1 VVGLGSLGAPS
12 AIEFARNGIKCL
24 KVLDFDRAEPTSS
37 VRWPLGFKY
46 AGLYKAVAIQHF
58 VNEHYP
64 HTSVVPIVYRL
75 GIARSMN
82 HSSQS
87 EAEVINNLN
96 SGSSLL
102 FDASAEEGVNHLLS
116 RIAREENLPYISI
129 EARRGAWGGLLFRQ
143 MPETGPCWMC
153 LKYHLTSGDIKLPP
167 QDETGGIQP
176 RGCGDPTFTG
186 GSFDLQNVS
195 LAGVRLAISTLCNAE
210 GEYGNVSWNLA
221 ILEMVDGE
229 GNPVVP
235 VWRTYDLEI
244 HPDCPYCN
252 NE

>member
-1 VVGLGSLGAPS
+1 
-12 AIEFARNGIKCL
+12 
-24 KVLDFDRAEPTSS
+24 
-37 VRWPLGFKY
+37 
-46 AGLYKAVAIQHF
+46 
-58 VNEHYP
+58 
-64 HTSVVPIVYRL
+64 
-75 GIARSMN
+75 
-82 HSSQS
+82 
-87 EAEVINNLN
+87 
-96 SGSSLL
+96 
-102 FDASAEEGVNHLLS
+102 
-116 RIAREENLPYISI
+116 
-129 EARRGAWGGLLFRQ
+129 
-143 MPETGPCWMC
+143 MC